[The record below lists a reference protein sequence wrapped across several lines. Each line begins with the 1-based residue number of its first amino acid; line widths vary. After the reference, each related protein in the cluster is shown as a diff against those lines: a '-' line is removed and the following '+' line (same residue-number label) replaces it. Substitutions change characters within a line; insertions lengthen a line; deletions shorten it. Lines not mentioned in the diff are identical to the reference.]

1 MVRVRKEG
9 GAPREPSNG
18 TGKKD
23 KRETDVL
30 RSLEALS
37 SGVRLRIFRLLVSY
51 EPEGLVAGEISSILG
66 VSPTNLSFHLKAMAH
81 AELVEGTPLGRFV
94 RYRARIRTMEE
105 VISYLTENC
114 CQAQGDRSCSPG
126 SPPSCE

>member
-9 GAPREPSNG
+9 GSPLSLSKG
-18 TGKKD
+18 KGKKD
-23 KRETDVL
+23 ARETHVL

-51 EPEGLVAGEISSILG
+51 EPEGLVAGEISSILE
-66 VSPTNLSFHLKAMAH
+66 VSPTNLYFHLKAMAH
-81 AELVEGTPLGRFV
+81 AGLVEGTSMGRFV

-105 VISYLTENC
+105 VIDYLTENC
-114 CQAQGDRSCSPG
+114 CQARGDNNC
-126 SPPSCE
+126 PPSSPCG

>member
-1 MVRVRKEG
+1 MVRVKKT
-9 GAPREPSNG
+9 GAASRPASRGHKADLRESA
-18 TGKKD
+18 
-23 KRETDVL
+23 VL

-37 SGVRLRIFRLLVSY
+37 SDVRLRIFRLLVSY
-51 EPEGLVAGEISSILG
+51 EPGGLVAGEIASMLEI
-66 VSPTNLSFHLKAMAH
+66 SPTNLSFHLKAMAH

-114 CQAQGDRSCSPG
+114 CQAQGDRDCAPSL
-126 SPPSCE
+126 PSCE

>member
-1 MVRVRKEG
+1 VVRVRKEG

-81 AELVEGTPLGRFV
+81 AGLVEGTAMGRFV
-94 RYRARIRTMEE
+94 RYRARIRAMEE
-105 VISYLTENC
+105 VIDYLTENC
-114 CQAQGDRSCSPG
+114 CQARGENGCSPS
-126 SPPSCE
+126 SPCD

>member
-1 MVRVRKEG
+1 MARVKNTGKALRSEG
-9 GAPREPSNG
+9 GSNRPDPREIS
-18 TGKKD
+18 
-23 KRETDVL
+23 VL
-30 RSLEALS
+30 RSLAALS
-37 SGVRLRIFRLLVSY
+37 SNVRLRIFRLLVSY
-51 EPEGLVAGEISSILG
+51 EPEGLVAGEISTILE

-114 CQAQGDRSCSPG
+114 CQAQGNRSCSPG
-126 SPPSCE
+126 SPSSCE

>member
-1 MVRVRKEG
+1 MARVKKTGTAPRSEG
-9 GAPREPSNG
+9 GSDKPDPREIA
-18 TGKKD
+18 
-23 KRETDVL
+23 VL

-37 SGVRLRIFRLLVSY
+37 SDVRLRIFRLLVSY
-51 EPEGLVAGEISSILG
+51 EPGGLVAGEISTMLEI
-66 VSPTNLSFHLKAMAH
+66 SPTNLSFHLKAMAH

-114 CQAQGDRSCSPG
+114 CQGQGDSSCSPA

>member
-9 GAPREPSNG
+9 DSPLSSSKER
-18 TGKKD
+18 GKKD
-23 KRETDVL
+23 PRETSVL

-37 SGVRLRIFRLLVSY
+37 SEVRLRIFRLLVSY
-51 EPEGLVAGEISSILG
+51 EPEGLVAGEISSILE

-81 AELVEGTPLGRFV
+81 AGLVEGTSLGRFV

-105 VISYLTENC
+105 VINYLTENC
-114 CQAQGDRSCSPG
+114 CQARGDNNC
-126 SPPSCE
+126 PPSSPCG